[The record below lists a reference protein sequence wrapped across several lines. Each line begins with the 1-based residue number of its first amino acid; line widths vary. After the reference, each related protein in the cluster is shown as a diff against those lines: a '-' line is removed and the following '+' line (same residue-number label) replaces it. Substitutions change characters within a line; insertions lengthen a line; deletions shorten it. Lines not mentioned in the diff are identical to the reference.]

1 MSTCYNQWKN
11 VYCDGLSIP
20 SSLIILV
27 MVAHYVSCARVSSH
41 TTTIITP
48 FHVPDI
54 TNVTD
59 IINVTI
65 IAKPAKYPTDPLSVL
80 YDSFMVPETLKEE
93 AMDPTPEV
101 TTPEIDNHIGMLQ
114 VCAMHVVSMG
124 SFLALWLPTTYSSFS
139 TKSSAS
145 WTIGSISICCC
156 FTSWATCMVLYKFD
170 AMRRL
175 SLCLSMHL
183 TMQFLYSQG
192 FLAQS
197 DPSVPMYMPVWV
209 GRGMIVAQG
218 ILLCYIA
225 HSGDSIAQ
233 YDTTQFYMNHVW
245 AAVLAQATRQLVMVP
260 IVLIL
265 GMTVST
271 KKKYD

>member
-1 MSTCYNQWKN
+1 
-11 VYCDGLSIP
+11 
-20 SSLIILV
+20 
-27 MVAHYVSCARVSSH
+27 
-41 TTTIITP
+41 
-48 FHVPDI
+48 
-54 TNVTD
+54 
-59 IINVTI
+59 
-65 IAKPAKYPTDPLSVL
+65 
-80 YDSFMVPETLKEE
+80 
-93 AMDPTPEV
+93 
-101 TTPEIDNHIGMLQ
+101 
-114 VCAMHVVSMG
+114 
-124 SFLALWLPTTYSSFS
+124 
-139 TKSSAS
+139 
-145 WTIGSISICCC
+145 
-156 FTSWATCMVLYKFD
+156 
-170 AMRRL
+170 
-175 SLCLSMHL
+175 MHL